1 MYIVHTLYDLE
12 NQGIESEVRIFTKK
26 DNAIKSAKIEKD
38 NLIKEIFKNEK
49 PEVDEQESLDSEEV
63 YSCVVQGYDDYWRV
77 SVEKMPVL
85 DEEYQ
90 SQKNR

>member
-49 PEVDEQESLDSEEV
+49 PEVDERESLDSEEV

>member
-12 NQGIESEVRIFTKK
+12 NQGIESEVRIFAKK

-38 NLIKEIFKNEK
+38 NFIKEIFKNEK

-77 SVEKMPVL
+77 SVEKMLVL